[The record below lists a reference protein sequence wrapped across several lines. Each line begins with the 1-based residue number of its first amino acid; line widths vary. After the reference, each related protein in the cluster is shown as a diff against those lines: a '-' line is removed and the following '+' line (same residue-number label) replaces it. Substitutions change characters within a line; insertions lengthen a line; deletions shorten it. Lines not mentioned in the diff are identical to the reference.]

1 MDESDA
7 CQRGFQQK
15 TKVNSNPNQ
24 CCWSIKEFVENGVP
38 LSIALTKHPLLEM
51 WTFWYR
57 KLDPGMLWQTCA
69 QRLDDVDTVEDFWGV
84 YNYLEPASNLNVG
97 ESYLLF
103 KKGISPDWADPLNIG
118 GGRIMAN
125 IRMYSK
131 NERRCEEIL
140 ASKKLLENMWKE
152 LLLLS
157 IGADDAV
164 GREMING
171 VSINVKKDIAR
182 LAVWVKHL
190 VDEKAIIRVSNLVK
204 ERLQLW
210 IVDKEVYFQ
219 EHEHQQPIQK

>member
-1 MDESDA
+1 
-7 CQRGFQQK
+7 
-15 TKVNSNPNQ
+15 
-24 CCWSIKEFVENGVP
+24 
-38 LSIALTKHPLLEM
+38 
-51 WTFWYR
+51 
-57 KLDPGMLWQTCA
+57 
-69 QRLDDVDTVEDFWGV
+69 
-84 YNYLEPASNLNVG
+84 
-97 ESYLLF
+97 
-103 KKGISPDWADPLNIG
+103 
-118 GGRIMAN
+118 
-125 IRMYSK
+125 
-131 NERRCEEIL
+131 
-140 ASKKLLENMWKE
+140 MWKE